1 MVTPGARGTAA
12 ARASFVLPPPHA
24 SLLLLLLLSA
34 AATPA
39 AAPAHARYVVL
50 GAGPGG
56 LQLAHYLDSAG
67 RDYIV
72 LEQAA
77 QPASFFEHYPR
88 WRQLISINKART
100 GRDELDFNLR
110 HDWNSLL
117 SEPSHARQAQLAA
130 AGAASSTHAT
140 HVLDAPLRRSGL
152 LFSAYTSAYYPEAD
166 RLVAYMR
173 DWAAGTAGTHA
184 NASSAAADAGTDADA
199 DAAAAD
205 ANADA
210 AAAAAATSAAS
221 GDAAAPA
228 HPQRPLRIVY
238 NASVVRVA
246 RAPASAPHGAR
257 FALEL
262 AGGERVTC
270 TYLVVATGLQD
281 VVPALG
287 VNAAEALAR
296 GWVSSYSNAS
306 TQLELYRGRSVLLL
320 GRGNAAFEFAN
331 SVLEVAAYVH
341 LLGRSGGR
349 VRLASETHYPGDVRS
364 VHSHLLETYLLKSMD
379 AMAEAPLEHLRFGFD
394 ALTNRTTLED
404 VYNPCTRDAHGRAVS
419 RCLFKR
425 EYDFVISCPGWRFA
439 DALFDAEVRP
449 RLHAN
454 GKHPAISP
462 RFESANVRGL
472 FFAGTLMH
480 GLDHKKSSGGFIH
493 GFRYLVRALHRILEE
508 QEADDDAAASAA
520 AAKAAAA
527 AAADVVDVAASS
539 IPRLLPPPARWPRTE
554 LRACGLR
561 GLVAAVLRRIN
572 LASGTYQMFGGLV
585 DVFVLDPLAPGEAAG
600 FVGVGDLAALQEPW
614 SFPPPPAGCAA
625 AAAEDIFAP
634 LFVPRP
640 ADAAAPSATQAA
652 SDAAIERALRATLFE
667 EVPVGI
673 AASRASAWAAEA
685 KDAAPSTIVS
695 VSARASATAAA
706 ASAGATA
713 PAAAA
718 VDYITLSLEFGTGS
732 SSHAPAGS
740 RKEDLDIA
748 RDAKAYMKARSEW
761 ARDPYSRLRANVGLH
776 NPEASHFL
784 HPVGSPLPPQSALT
798 CAP

>member
-1 MVTPGARGTAA
+1 M
-12 ARASFVLPPPHA
+12 PPHA
-24 SLLLLLLLSA
+24 SLLLLLLVLSA
-34 AATPA
+34 AAAPA

-67 RDYIV
+67 RDYVV
-72 LEQAA
+72 LEQATR
-77 QPASFFEHYPR
+77 PASFFERYPR

-117 SEPSHARQAQLAA
+117 SEPSQTRQAQLAA

-173 DWAAGTAGTHA
+173 DWAAGTAGAHA
-184 NASSAAADAGTDADA
+184 NASSAAVDAST
-199 DAAAAD
+199 D

-210 AAAAAATSAAS
+210 AADDAVAAAAATAAVS
-221 GDAAAPA
+221 GDAAAAA
-228 HPQRPLRIVY
+228 HPHRPLRIVY

-257 FALEL
+257 FTLEL

-349 VRLASETHYPGDVRS
+349 VRHAAETHYPGDVRS

-394 ALTNRTTLED
+394 ARTNRTTLED

-454 GKHPAISP
+454 GKHPAITP

-493 GFRYLVRALHRILEE
+493 GFRYLIRALHRILEE
-508 QEADDDAAASAA
+508 QEADDE
-520 AAKAAAA
+520 AAAA
-527 AAADVVDVAASS
+527 AAAAAAAMVAAAAAKATAAAAADVADVAASS
-539 IPRLLPPPARWPRTE
+539 IPRLLPAPARWPRTE

-600 FVGVGDLAALQEPW
+600 FVGVGDLAALHEPW
-614 SFPPPPAGCAA
+614 SFPPPTAGCAA

-634 LFVPRP
+634 LFVSRP
-640 ADAAAPSATQAA
+640 AGAAAPSAAQAA

-673 AASRASAWAAEA
+673 ASARASAWAAEA
-685 KDAAPSTIVS
+685 DKGAAPLTVVS

-706 ASAGATA
+706 ASAGAAA

-718 VDYITLSLEFGTGS
+718 VDFMTLSLEFGTGS
-732 SSHAPAGS
+732 SSHAPVGS

-784 HPVGSPLPPQSALT
+784 HPVGSPLPPQSAST
-798 CAP
+798 SAP